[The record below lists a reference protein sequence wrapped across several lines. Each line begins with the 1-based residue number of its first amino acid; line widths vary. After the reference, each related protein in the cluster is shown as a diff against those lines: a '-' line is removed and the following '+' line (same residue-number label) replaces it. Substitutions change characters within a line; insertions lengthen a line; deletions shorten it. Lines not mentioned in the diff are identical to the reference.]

1 MSPEVTQRIHLLWSE
16 LAEQLTAIEAVT
28 FHEATEVFPPAWA
41 IAFEGG
47 DILLVDGLTE
57 PDRMVFSMTL
67 GDVRADQRLVVYET
81 VLRVNAWLA
90 MQVDTVGSIVLSGQ
104 QIMLKGLQ
112 RVDGMGLDQLR
123 QIVLDLQGAVHAWR
137 YFLHSQQPS
146 DADLVPDQW
155 LLERV

>member
-1 MSPEVTQRIHLLWSE
+1 MSPEVTQRIHVLWSE

-28 FHEATEVFPPAWA
+28 FHEATETFPPAWA

-47 DILLVDGLTE
+47 DILLVDGLAE
-57 PDRMVFSMTL
+57 PDRLVFSMTL
-67 GDVRADQRLVVYET
+67 GDVPDDQRLAIYET

-90 MQVDTVGSIVLSGQ
+90 MQADAVGSIVLSGQ

-112 RVDGMGLDQLR
+112 RVNGLDLDQFR

-137 YFLHSQQPS
+137 YFLHSQQAS
-146 DADLVPDQW
+146 DTDPVPDPW

>member
-28 FHEATEVFPPAWA
+28 FHEATEAFPPAWA

-123 QIVLDLQGAVHAWR
+123 QVVLDLQGAVHAWR